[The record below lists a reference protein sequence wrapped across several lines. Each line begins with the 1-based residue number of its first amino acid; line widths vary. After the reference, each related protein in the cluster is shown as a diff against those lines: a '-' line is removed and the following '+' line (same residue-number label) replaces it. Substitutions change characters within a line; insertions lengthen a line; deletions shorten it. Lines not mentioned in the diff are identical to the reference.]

1 MARTEIVI
9 GANALS
15 ASLASGT
22 GLVQMD
28 EVGGFQT
35 FVSSSYHTGR
45 SKFGAFGGFIRPNS
59 DISTV
64 EWGPTT
70 LFSQISESVPDAGT
84 SEITSSAINT
94 VTPSTT
100 ASVFEV
106 GLTSPSVVPDN
117 TEVVTVRV
125 NVAKSGSFAVNTGS
139 AGDNTASVEVF
150 VVSASLDIASGSFVD
165 IGTGFTSLEFILTK
179 AERFAVF
186 NWNDVSVR
194 TEFSMSV
201 ATASSAVEGRCT
213 QLEIE
218 FARAGFSE
226 APPVDNRVFRLIW
239 ES

>member
-45 SKFGAFGGFIRPNS
+45 SKVGTFGGFIRPNS
-59 DISTV
+59 DINTTD
-64 EWGPTT
+64 WTPTP
-70 LFSQISESVPDAGT
+70 LFDELDEVVPDGAAT
-84 SEITSSAINT
+84 EITSTTINS
-94 VTPSTT
+94 VTPITT
-100 ASVFEV
+100 ARVFEV

-150 VVSASLDIASGSFVD
+150 VVSASLDIASGSFVN
-165 IGTGFTSLEFILTK
+165 IGTDFTSLEFILTK
-179 AERFAVF
+179 VERFSVA